1 MTSSAPLTLSDVLP
15 GVAAA
20 LGVASAAGPEP
31 RFRPEPASRAVVV
44 LVDGLGDLLLAER
57 ASYAPFLASLREESR
72 PVSAGFPS
80 TTATSMGSFGTG
92 LPPGGHG
99 LVGYE
104 VRDPATG
111 RLLNELQWQ
120 DGPDPLVW
128 QPNTTVFET
137 VVAAGVDAVQIGPPY
152 FQGSGLTVAALRG
165 PRFVA
170 AGTLA
175 DRVDAA
181 AAQVR
186 RCPRSL
192 IYLYW
197 GEVDKV
203 GHECGVGS
211 HRWLE
216 ELQAVDLAM
225 RMLAARLP
233 RDTLLVVTAD
243 HGMIDV
249 PFAARIDLADDG
261 ATAARLREEVQVVGG
276 EPRAPM
282 LYTAAGAQERVRDRW
297 VQVLG
302 DDADVLLRDEAIA
315 AGWFGVVDERVR
327 PRIGDVV
334 VALKAVRSV
343 HDSRT
348 QRPQLA
354 RLLGL
359 HGSRTEVESRIPLL
373 VTTVGR

>member
-1 MTSSAPLTLSDVLP
+1 MTADAPLTLSEVLP

-20 LGVASAAGPEP
+20 LGAGPETAHT
-31 RFRPEPASRAVVV
+31 RFRPPSASRAVVV

-57 ASYAPFLASLREESR
+57 ASYAPFLASLRDDGR
-72 PVSAGFPS
+72 PVTAGFPS

-120 DGPDPLVW
+120 DGPDPIVW
-128 QPNTTVFET
+128 QPNSTVFET
-137 VVAAGVDAVQIGPPY
+137 VIAAGVDAVQIGPGY

-170 AGTLA
+170 ATSLA

-181 AAQVR
+181 AEQVR
-186 RCPRSL
+186 RSPRSL
-192 IYLYW
+192 VYLYW

-203 GHECGVGS
+203 GHEFGVGS
-211 HRWLE
+211 HHWLE

-225 RMLAARLP
+225 RMLARRLP
-233 RDTLLVVTAD
+233 RGTLLVVTAD

-249 PFAARIDLADDG
+249 PFTSRIDLADDG
-261 ATAARLREEVQVVGG
+261 AAPALLREEIEVVGG

-282 LYTAAGAQERVRDRW
+282 LYTSPDAAHRVRDRW
-297 VQVLG
+297 VRVLG
-302 DDADVLLRDEAIA
+302 DDADVLLRDEAIT
-315 AGWFGVVDERVR
+315 AGWFGAVDDRVR

-359 HGSRTEVESRIPLL
+359 HGSRTDVESRIPLL
-373 VTTVGR
+373 VTTTDG